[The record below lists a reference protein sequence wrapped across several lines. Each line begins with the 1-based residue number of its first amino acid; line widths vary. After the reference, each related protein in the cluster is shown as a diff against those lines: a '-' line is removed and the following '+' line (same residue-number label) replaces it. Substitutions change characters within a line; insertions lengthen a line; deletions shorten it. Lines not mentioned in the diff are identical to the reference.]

1 MSKEKI
7 FFWNTKIFMNTLK
20 NGLFIKLEK
29 KCLIALSLTENT
41 RIMIKLEQLRLEPPS
56 LIGKE
61 MIE

>member
-7 FFWNTKIFMNTLK
+7 FLEPKNIHEHTEKWTIYKIR
-20 NGLFIKLEK
+20 K

>member
-1 MSKEKI
+1 MEHKNIHEHTEKWTI
-7 FFWNTKIFMNTLK
+7 YKIR
-20 NGLFIKLEK
+20 K